1 MIVLATLIG
10 AALIAGALAD
20 VFKTLFHPAMHGA
33 MSDRIAK
40 MVWRVCRAA
49 ANRYP
54 KILTFAGPL
63 ALLSIIGDWVIL
75 NFIGFA
81 LIYWPHV
88 SAHLAGSSHSASFW
102 GALVTSLEALSTIAE
117 GGNSA
122 TPGLRVM
129 SGVEAIIG
137 FTIFTASISWL
148 LSIYPI
154 IESRRSVA
162 HTATLLHEAEKE
174 TGLDLITQASQ
185 EASTT
190 MFSVAQELAI
200 LRNQMAQFPITHYF
214 YVGEAKT
221 VLAGILP
228 YLADLADRAV
238 NPAAPKNLHI
248 PGTMLGGAVSNFL
261 SFIAQFVLGQP
272 STDRAEIMAAYAR
285 DQMCEPVSL
294 AWRKEQKIR
303 NIA

>member
-1 MIVLATLIG
+1 MTVLVTVVG
-10 AALIAGALAD
+10 AALIMAGLAD
-20 VFKTLFHPAMHGA
+20 VFKTLFHPALHGA
-33 MSDRIAK
+33 MSDRIAR
-40 MVWRVCRAA
+40 MVWKVCRAA
-49 ANRYP
+49 ADRHP
-54 KILTFAGPL
+54 KTLTFAGPI
-63 ALLSIIGDWVIL
+63 ALIFIIADWVLL
-75 NFIGFA
+75 NFIGFG
-81 LIYWPHV
+81 LIYFPHIKV
-88 SAHLAGSSHSASFW
+88 GFW
-102 GALVTSLEALSTIAE
+102 GAMVNSLEALSTLAE
-117 GGNSA
+117 GSNAGISW
-122 TPGLRVM
+122 LRVL

-174 TGLDLITQASQ
+174 TGVDLIREASQ

-190 MFSVAQELAI
+190 MFSLAQELAV

-228 YLADLADRAV
+228 YLADLADRTV
-238 NPAAPKNLHI
+238 NPAAPKNLRI
-248 PGTMLGGAVSNFL
+248 PGTMLGGAVSDFL
-261 SFIAQFVLGQP
+261 CFIAQFVLGQP
-272 STDRAEIMAAYAR
+272 STDRTEIMAAYAR

-294 AWRKEQKIR
+294 AWRREQKIR
-303 NIA
+303 NVA

>member
-1 MIVLATLIG
+1 MTVLVTLIG
-10 AALIAGALAD
+10 AALIVAALAD
-20 VFKTLFHPAMHGA
+20 VFKTLFHPALHGT

-40 MVWRVCRAA
+40 AIWKICRTI

-63 ALLSIIGDWVIL
+63 ALLCIIGDWVLL

-81 LIYWPHV
+81 LIYWPHA
-88 SAHLAGSSHSASFW
+88 SARPSDGPVFW
-102 GALVTSLEALSTIAE
+102 GALVNSLEALSTLAE
-117 GGNSA
+117 GGNAA
-122 TPGLRVM
+122 TPWLRVL
-129 SGVEAIIG
+129 SGIEAIIG

-162 HTATLLHEAEKE
+162 HTATLLHQAEKE
-174 TGLDLITQASQ
+174 TGVDMIIQASQ

-190 MFSVAQELAI
+190 MFSLAQELAI
-200 LRNQMAQFPITHYF
+200 LRNQIAQFPITHYF
-214 YVGEAKT
+214 YIGEAKT

-248 PGTMLGGAVSNFL
+248 PGTMLGGAVDDFL
-261 SFIAQFVLGQP
+261 SFIAEVALDQP
-272 STDRAEIMAAYAR
+272 PASDRAEIMAAYAD

-303 NIA
+303 NVA